1 MFYQLKWNSHW
12 KLAQLASSCFF
23 TTRLESYT
31 PQKTSVLSEPFQTC
45 KNFWKSNVAG
55 PKINELTGEYQLLR
69 DYHLYMIFPAIN
81 LHLVRRFPICS
92 DDFRI
97 VYRGFPIIFLFF
109 LYCPMIFL
117 YFPIYVFSICSNG
130 FLIFSHVF
138 LVFSYDFP
146 VFYLWFFKC
155 MFTMIF
161 QYVSHYFPIYFPMII
176 FPYIIFQ
183 YVFHILQSLFYGLLI
198 FNSMLDVHHL
208 TMQLSISICIYI

>member
-1 MFYQLKWNSHW
+1 M
-12 KLAQLASSCFF
+12 
-23 TTRLESYT
+23 
-31 PQKTSVLSEPFQTC
+31 
-45 KNFWKSNVAG
+45 AG

-97 VYRGFPIIFLFF
+97 VYRGFPIIFLF

-138 LVFSYDFP
+138 LIFSYDFP
-146 VFYLWFFKC
+146 VFYLWFF
-155 MFTMIF
+155 MYVYHDFPN
-161 QYVSHYFPIYFPMII
+161 VSHYFPIYFPMII
-176 FPYIIFQ
+176 FPYMIFQ
-183 YVFHILQSLFYGLLI
+183 YVFHIFPYFPPIFPNIPRHPSRAVLRRQVRQALHLLCQVLQLLCVARRLPGGKTVGRSIGITVGKTLVGSWLYYGYYMMAI
-198 FNSMLDVHHL
+198 
-208 TMQLSISICIYI
+208 